1 MKRKAY
7 AKVNIFLK
15 IAGKRDNY
23 HTLASRF
30 ALVYKLFDIISFE
43 KTNKGGFDIIG
54 DFSCELK
61 SNTIYKAY
69 LQVKDYEGVE
79 EFFKIFSVK
88 VEKNIPEFAGLGG
101 GSSDAASFL
110 LMVNEYCN
118 LNLSKDDLCKI
129 ALKVG
134 ADVPF
139 FIYEYSSANVTGIG
153 EIVEKFDEEIL
164 DIDTFTPKIKC
175 DTGKIFTIFREKYY
189 KEISQEEAKRLMS
202 MKSLEI
208 LKELDISSAN
218 DLYQSALQSDERLKQ
233 YEKENYYFSGSG
245 SSFFKVNNN
254 E

>member
-15 IAGKRDNY
+15 IAGKRNEY
-23 HTLASRF
+23 HTLVSRF
-30 ALVYKLFDIISFE
+30 ALVYKLFDIIFFE
-43 KTNKGGFDIIG
+43 KTNKGEFDIIG

-79 EFFKIFSVK
+79 EFFKAYSVK
-88 VEKNIPEFAGLGG
+88 VQKNIPEFAGLGG

-139 FIYEYSSANVTGIG
+139 FIYEYSSANVRGIG

-175 DTGKIFTIFREKYY
+175 DTAKIFTLFRQKYY
-189 KEISQEEAKRLMS
+189 KEISKEEENRLLS
-202 MKSLEI
+202 MKSLDI
-208 LKELDISSAN
+208 LKELDIYSAN
-218 DLYQSALQSDERLKQ
+218 DLYESAINSNEELKK
-233 YEKENYYFSGSG
+233 YEKKDWYFSGSG

-254 E
+254 G

>member
-1 MKRKAY
+1 MKRKSY

-15 IAGKRDNY
+15 IAGKRDSY
-23 HTLASRF
+23 HTLVSRF
-30 ALVYKLFDIISFE
+30 ATVYKLFDIISFE
-43 KTNKGGFDIIG
+43 KTNKNTFDIIG
-54 DFSCELK
+54 DFSCDLQ

-69 LQVKDYEGVE
+69 SLLKDYEGVE
-79 EFFKIFSVK
+79 DFFKTYSVK

-101 GSSDAASFL
+101 GSSNAATFM

-139 FIYEYSSANVTGIG
+139 FIYEYSSANVTGVG
-153 EIVEKFDEEIL
+153 EIVEKFDEDIL

-189 KEISQEEAKRLMS
+189 KEISQDEAKRLMNL
-202 MKSLEI
+202 KSLDI
-208 LKELDISSAN
+208 LKELNIYEAN
-218 DLYQSALQSDERLKQ
+218 DLYQSAIDSNIQLKK
-233 YEKENYYFSGSG
+233 YEKENWYFSGSG
-245 SSFFKVNNN
+245 SSFFKVNNG
-254 E
+254 